1 MELQKRVNAA
11 SPLRPVLTL
20 SHSGSALFCAAVT
33 LRWLCYRL
41 RLAFY
46 GVLANARV
54 ANLLPHGGKAYG
66 AV

>member
-20 SHSGSALFCAAVT
+20 ARSGSALFCAAVT
-33 LRWLCYRL
+33 LDWLCYRL

-46 GVLANARV
+46 GVLANC
-54 ANLLPHGGKAYG
+54 PG
-66 AV
+66 